1 MSIKSWFI
9 SKLAKALDSHWHN
22 GVMNTPDP
30 FSSGNAIVSKR
41 HNGGESLRSPGM
53 DYTIYVAS
61 GGYVL
66 EYHHYN
72 SKTDMS
78 EHRIHIISDA
88 SDFGDQL
95 SKIITLEL
103 LRQ

>member
-1 MSIKSWFI
+1 MSIKSWFLR
-9 SKLAKALDSHWHN
+9 KLASALDSHY
-22 GVMNTPDP
+22 MNVSNDP
-30 FSSGNAIVSKR
+30 YGARIPRLSSGRHSVSDT
-41 HNGGESLRSPGM
+41 LRSPGM

-72 SKTDMS
+72 PKTDSS
-78 EHRIHIISDA
+78 EHRIHIISDS

>member
-1 MSIKSWFI
+1 MSIKSWLVGKI
-9 SKLAKALDSHWHN
+9 ATALDAHYMRTS
-22 GVMNTPDP
+22 PDP
-30 FSSGNAIVSKR
+30 YGAGTLVSSSGR
-41 HNGGESLRSPGM
+41 HNGSGTLRSPGM

-72 SKTDMS
+72 PKTDSS
-78 EHRIHIISDA
+78 EHRIHIISDS